1 VPAAPT
7 AKKPEP
13 TTGAPKPIDGKAAT
27 PAAAHAHGADGA
39 KDAKKPAAFGKTS
52 AASGTGSLLGGETM
66 VDDGAHAD
74 DGASKGGSK
83 MPLMAAAVVAIL
95 AAGGFV
101 AFKFMGSNTAGATEP
116 KPLPASKGTLSVE
129 ATPKTATV
137 YIDDAPSGTTPLK
150 IDLPAGNHTVKLDGG
165 EGLTRTFPVT
175 ITAGKEVSHLVE
187 LARDVQT
194 GSLEVRSDP
203 AGARVSLDGRG
214 VGNSPVTLNDLQ
226 PGDHTVVV
234 EGSNGTPVRQV
245 IKVSPGIRS
254 SMTVPLGSAAP
265 ASPAAGWVTVVAD
278 TELQVSEGGS
288 LLGTSR
294 TDKIMMPAGEHNLE
308 FANDA
313 IGFHVAKTV
322 TVKPGATARV
332 SVPLPDGTISVN
344 ATPWA
349 DVLVDGVS
357 AGQTPVGNL
366 AAKAGTHE
374 VVFRHPK
381 FGEKKQS
388 VVVKP
393 GQAARVTI
401 DMTK

>member
-1 VPAAPT
+1 
-7 AKKPEP
+7 
-13 TTGAPKPIDGKAAT
+13 
-27 PAAAHAHGADGA
+27 
-39 KDAKKPAAFGKTS
+39 
-52 AASGTGSLLGGETM
+52 
-66 VDDGAHAD
+66 
-74 DGASKGGSK
+74 
-83 MPLMAAAVVAIL
+83 
-95 AAGGFV
+95 
-101 AFKFMGSNTAGATEP
+101 
-116 KPLPASKGTLSVE
+116 
-129 ATPKTATV
+129 
-137 YIDDAPSGTTPLK
+137 
-150 IDLPAGNHTVKLDGG
+150 
-165 EGLTRTFPVT
+165 VT
-175 ITAGKEVSHLVE
+175 ITAGKEISHLVE

-234 EGSNGTPVRQV
+234 EASGSTPVRQV
-245 IKVSPGIRS
+245 VKVSPGIRS
-254 SMTVPLGSAAP
+254 SMLVPLGAAAP

-278 TELQVSEGGS
+278 AELQVSEGGS

-294 TDKIMMPAGEHNLE
+294 TDRIMMPAGEHNLE
-308 FANDA
+308 FANEA
-313 IGFHVAKTV
+313 IGFHVSKTV
-322 TVKPGATARV
+322 SVKPGATARV

-374 VVFRHPK
+374 VSFHHPK
-381 FGEKKQS
+381 FGDKKLS

-393 GQAARVTI
+393 GQPARVTI